1 MSEQQ
6 ILSELSVDNIRKHV
20 RHIVE
25 TIRSRLAGTPNAAR
39 MAEYS
44 AAELQRAGV
53 AARVETIPGLVSFP
67 REAEL
72 AILAPEHRILP
83 PLSKLPRGGSMR
95 RPSAGTKISCRCYA
109 RQRSR
114 RSSQHMHQAVE
125 PRPAADCEHRQR
137 HIRPRHVLVHAP
149 VHRDPLPVRC
159 PQACAHGVER
169 PRTLADRDPARA

>member
-25 TIRSRLAGTPNAAR
+25 TMPSRLSGTPNAAR

-44 AAELQRAGV
+44 AAELKRSGV

-72 AILAPEHRILP
+72 TILAPEHRVLP
-83 PLSKLPRGGSMR
+83 ANTFGHSVETLPEG
-95 RPSAGTKISCRCYA
+95 ISG
-109 RQRSR
+109 
-114 RSSQHMHQAVE
+114 
-125 PRPAADCEHRQR
+125 D
-137 HIRPRHVLVHAP
+137 LVY
-149 VHRDPLPVRC
+149 V
-159 PQACAHGVER
+159 
-169 PRTLADRDPARA
+169 